1 MVRLI
6 FSRLINC
13 PQRDGKWEEVR
24 ERVLHEQLWVHL
36 HQLRGGELVE
46 VQGRLLE
53 GLAKVKP
60 VRKGN
65 IPLIYLTPREDGYY
79 ELDNEK
85 GMFPVLQQLMP
96 QVPLP
101 LFLGRLLFFVC
112 SFVAFSLLL
121 LFSVPCSP
129 TTAATDDRGCLE
141 GTCEERWSRY
151 EVSPTH
157 LLVKYSTNILKSHI
171 VQIFCPKK
179 G

>member
-1 MVRLI
+1 M
-6 FSRLINC
+6 
-13 PQRDGKWEEVR
+13 
-24 ERVLHEQLWVHL
+24 
-36 HQLRGGELVE
+36 
-46 VQGRLLE
+46 QGRLLE

-60 VRKGN
+60 LFEN
-65 IPLIYLTPREDGYY
+65 ISNTSTPREDGYY

-112 SFVAFSLLL
+112 SFVACSLLL
-121 LFSVPCSP
+121 LFSVPRSP

-151 EVSPTH
+151 EVSPTP

-171 VQIFCPKK
+171 AQIFCSQKIESGQEEGGDGGEDARRK
-179 G
+179 E